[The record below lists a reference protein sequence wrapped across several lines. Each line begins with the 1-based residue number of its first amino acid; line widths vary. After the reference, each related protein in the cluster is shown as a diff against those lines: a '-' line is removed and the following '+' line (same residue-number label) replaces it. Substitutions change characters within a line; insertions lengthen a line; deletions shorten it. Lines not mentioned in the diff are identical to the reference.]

1 MINTNN
7 NLFIQ
12 RNIISKRT
20 RMNVIGSELIQ
31 LNRFKKCSKT
41 FVLKNDYNFIDFNQ
55 FFDNSFEMIV
65 CKLKKM
71 TQQTSIKFNLYL
83 DCVYVHI
90 VLTQEHRDISFKT
103 ENVLAYTNSNFENL
117 LKKMFDKINKEE
129 SNFVTKGGGWS
140 LYSIRGCA

>member
-1 MINTNN
+1 
-7 NLFIQ
+7 
-12 RNIISKRT
+12 
-20 RMNVIGSELIQ
+20 
-31 LNRFKKCSKT
+31 
-41 FVLKNDYNFIDFNQ
+41 
-55 FFDNSFEMIV
+55 MIV

-83 DCVYVHI
+83 DCVYVH

-129 SNFVTKGGGWS
+129 SNFVTKGSGWS
-140 LYSIRGCA
+140 LYSIDALQLRVNIVNPLTGST